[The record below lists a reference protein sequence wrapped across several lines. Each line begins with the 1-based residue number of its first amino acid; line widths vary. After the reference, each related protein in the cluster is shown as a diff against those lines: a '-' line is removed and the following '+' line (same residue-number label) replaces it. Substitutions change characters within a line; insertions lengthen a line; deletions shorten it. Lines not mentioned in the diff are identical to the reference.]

1 MFDETIAQ
9 KLIMNYNETRTG
21 VLFMRSAK
29 TGAVVVRTS
38 VLTETPLH

>member
-1 MFDETIAQ
+1 MFDKTIAR
-9 KLIMNYNETRTG
+9 KLIVNYNDIRTD

>member
-1 MFDETIAQ
+1 MFEKTIE
-9 KLIMNYNETRTG
+9 LELTMSYNVNRTG
-21 VLFMRSAK
+21 VLLKRSAK